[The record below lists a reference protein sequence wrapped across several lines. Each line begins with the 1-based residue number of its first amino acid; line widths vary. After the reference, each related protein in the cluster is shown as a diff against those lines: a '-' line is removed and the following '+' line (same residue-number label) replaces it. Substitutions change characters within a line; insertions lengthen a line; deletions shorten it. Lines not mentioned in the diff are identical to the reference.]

1 MRWSLSETTTN
12 RPPNETR
19 TNRRR
24 KKSVLTSKSK
34 MTTPEPYVTWRGQR
48 TNNTV
53 LAAKPMRQRQRLA
66 VLANVHWINWTEKLP
81 VDARF

>member
-1 MRWSLSETTTN
+1 MRSWSLSETTTN
-12 RPPNETR
+12 RPPNQTR
-19 TNRRR
+19 TNRR
-24 KKSVLTSKSK
+24 KKSVVTSKSK

-66 VLANVHWINWTEKLP
+66 VLANVHGINWTEKLP
-81 VDARF
+81 VEAIV

>member
-1 MRWSLSETTTN
+1 MRSWSLSETTTN
-12 RPPNETR
+12 RPPNQTR
-19 TNRRR
+19 TNRR
-24 KKSVLTSKSK
+24 KKSVVTSKSK

-53 LAAKPMRQRQRLA
+53 LAAKPMRQRLA